1 MEIKQLRYFVRVAEL
16 SSIAKASDLLN
27 IAPPTLSRQISAL
40 EAGLKTNLFDRHG
53 RGVSLTIPGRRFLD
67 HARDILHAADSALD
81 SLRRDQSGYEGRV
94 ISGFTPS
101 IGRALIPTF
110 LDAFTDQFP
119 KANLSIVEGYSASL
133 SEQVLTGKLDFAIL
147 LNPVTSQ
154 NLIVDPIGAQG
165 LFLIG
170 AQPVGPSIEE
180 ISLAAI
186 ANVRLVMPHTSHT
199 IRPFLEYEA
208 ARLGVQLN
216 IAVEIDA
223 VRSIVDVVRRG
234 RGYTVMPAN
243 SLGLDDHDSLS
254 WQRIVSPTIEVT
266 VCSIRPDRR
275 PQTALSIEA
284 AELAR
289 QTLANILADPR

>member
-1 MEIKQLRYFVRVAEL
+1 MEMKQLRYFVRVAEL

-40 EAGLKTNLFDRHG
+40 EAELKTILFDRNG
-53 RGVSLTIPGRRFLD
+53 RGVSLTIAGRRFLD
-67 HARDILHAADSALD
+67 RARGILHATDSAIDLL
-81 SLRRDQSGYEGRV
+81 SGDQSGYEGRV
-94 ISGFTPS
+94 IAGFTPS
-101 IGRALIPTF
+101 VGRTLIPTY

-154 NLIVDPIGAQG
+154 KLIVDPIGVQG

-170 AQPVGPSIEE
+170 AQPIGPCVEE
-180 ISLAAI
+180 VSLAAI
-186 ANVRLVMPHTSHT
+186 ADVRLVMPHTSHT
-199 IRPFLEYEA
+199 IRPLLEYEA
-208 ARLGVQLN
+208 ARLGAKLN

-223 VRSIVDVVRRG
+223 VRSIADVVRRG
-234 RGYTVMPAN
+234 RGYTVMPSN
-243 SLGLDDHDSLS
+243 SLGLEDHDSLS

-266 VCSIRPDRR
+266 VCSIRPDQR
-275 PQTALSIEA
+275 PQTALSTEA

-289 QTLANILADPR
+289 HMLANILAGT